1 MILPDSYA
9 FGLNLLQGIFEEL
22 YTTLT
27 PFVPLRRLISV
38 GVVAGFSRDPSK
50 NSVQTS
56 QNALT
61 KLSRLFPNL
70 RRIFFEGMQEIW
82 ILSGTWKRHTA
93 MHYQIKSDY
102 FEDWEEIS
110 KKLHFFEEQ

>member
-1 MILPDSYA
+1 MVVPDSYA
-9 FGLNLLQGIFEEL
+9 FGLNLLQGVLEEL

-38 GVVAGFSRDPSK
+38 DVVAHIAHDPSK
-50 NSVQTS
+50 NGFQTS
-56 QNALT
+56 QNSLT

-70 RRIFFEGMQEIW
+70 HRIFFEGMKEIW
-82 ILSGTWKRHTA
+82 ILSGTWKRHT
-93 MHYQIKSDY
+93 MEYQVNSDY

-110 KKLHFFEEQ
+110 KKLHFLEEQ